1 MRYHAANRRG
11 ARDLA
16 GKGDVALDRPCR
28 TCQAWARDH
37 RMVSVEL
44 IDEPQPHPE
53 LLADFRGVSVDAW
66 MIHPSRR
73 LLKEEMFAPLRAWLG
88 EGAPDVDLA
97 ASATVDALDQAGFEL
112 GVVTAW
118 CGPGGALVTN
128 DDVARVVE
136 ASGGRLVGVASVD
149 LYRPLVAVREL
160 RRAVR
165 ELGFRALRIQP
176 WLWGL
181 PPNDRRYYP
190 LYVECVELGI
200 PFCTQV
206 GQTGPARSSEPGR
219 PIPYLEDVALD
230 FPELT
235 IVAGH
240 IGAPWTE
247 EMIALARRFP
257 SVNIATSAY
266 AAHRYPP
273 ALVEYLRSRGGRR
286 KVIFGSGFPVLA
298 PGRALERLG
307 ELGLDDEA
315 RELFLGGNARRVF
328 SL

>member
-1 MRYHAANRRG
+1 M
-11 ARDLA
+11 
-16 GKGDVALDRPCR
+16 
-28 TCQAWARDH
+28 
-37 RMVSVEL
+37 
-44 IDEPQPHPE
+44 
-53 LLADFRGVSVDAW
+53 ADFRGVSVDAW
-66 MIHPSRR
+66 MIHPTRR
-73 LLKEEMFAPLRAWLG
+73 LLGEEMFAPLRAWLG
-88 EGAPDVDLA
+88 ESAADVDLP
-97 ASATVDALDQAGFEL
+97 ASASVDALDQAGFEL
-112 GVVTAW
+112 GAVTAW
-118 CGPGGALVTN
+118 YGPGGALVTN
-128 DDVARVVE
+128 DDVAGVVK
-136 ASGGRLVGVASVD
+136 ASAGRLVGVASVD
-149 LYRPLVAVREL
+149 LHRPVEAVREL
-160 RRAVR
+160 RRAVT

-206 GQTGPARSSEPGR
+206 GHTGPARSSEPGR

-230 FPELT
+230 LPELT

-257 SVNIATSAY
+257 SVYIATSAY

-273 ALVEYLRSRGGRR
+273 VLVEYLRSRGGRR
-286 KVIFGSGFPVLA
+286 KVIFGSGFPVLG

-307 ELGLDDEA
+307 ELGLDDET